1 MWEKF
6 PRGQTPPFPS
16 MGIFSTKYRFFLK
29 MSQSEKIKK
38 IVNYVLASQDD
49 FGMPKKNLVNKH
61 KQVGL
66 GQTPPPSMGK
76 IPT

>member
-1 MWEKF
+1 
-6 PRGQTPPFPS
+6 
-16 MGIFSTKYRFFLK
+16 

-38 IVNYVLASQDD
+38 KMVNYVLASQDD